1 MYYDHTHITRLLR
14 HVTTIVILSLFA
26 INGYGQTQITYDT
39 PGPHTFTVPAGVTS
53 ITVECWGGGGGG
65 SSQATNGRGG
75 GGGGGAYA
83 RSVVNVV
90 PGNLY
95 NIVVGAG
102 GGGSTDGE
110 NSFFGAS
117 AVVAA
122 GGKGGV
128 DDANTGGAGGSAAAS
143 TGEVYYAG
151 GNGGNGN
158 SATGTGGGGGGAGST
173 GAGGDANYQIAGK
186 GTASDG
192 GDGAEGH
199 DIAGQNGYDGHQYGG
214 GGSGSRRAGTI
225 GGSGAGG
232 QIKITYTADNIA
244 PSVSLFSPADNSLT
258 VGINDNLIITF
269 SENVRAGTSGN
280 IIIYNS
286 AGTVFESI
294 PYNDARISYSNNT
307 VTINPTATFTANASY
322 YVQISNTAI
331 RDMAGNMYAGINNTT
346 TWNFTVPPLYFRSRA
361 TGNWNAASTWETS
374 PDNVIWTAAA
384 YTPTAANSIGILVQ
398 PLYPVTIT
406 ASVSADDLTV
416 NGTLTINGGVTL
428 TIANGAANPDMVVG
442 VAGNVNNAGII
453 TTTGTVSFNGTY
465 THAQNN
471 GTIPASTWN
480 SGSKCTITG
489 YTGGTPSGLG
499 QSFSDFILNCAGR
512 TLTIPG
518 TLSVGGVLT
527 ITAGTLAGAGQVINL
542 TGNLTGAGALTFGAG
557 TLNIAGNNLLTGVFT
572 CGTGTVNYNGAGAQT
587 VAGVTYNNLTIGGGN
602 TKTIQGNTTVRGI
615 LNLFNGNLS
624 LGSGSSN
631 LTLASGATITT
642 PASFNN
648 THMIVCDG
656 SGSLIKQGNVNGDF
670 VLTLPIGTGTA
681 YTPVQISGFTATAIA
696 PSSTVRVQA
705 SASAAPGVSGTHPLN
720 RHWITSTTGISGS
733 VLANISFQYI
743 PSDIPAGGTASL
755 YEIVYKP
762 STGNWG
768 MPGGAGAAG
777 DNPLRATAATTL
789 DATWTGSESE
799 PEKHIFYSYE
809 SGSWDEVSTWTLDP
823 SGTQW
828 LNPNSYTPSTSP
840 TYAYDEVIVLSGR
853 TVIVPAN
860 NKTNKSLTVI
870 GTLDLGTTTGHSFI
884 TISGTGRIRLAGD
897 NFPAG
902 DVTDFI
908 TPGQGEGTV
917 EYYGTTRNLNVAR
930 TFFAVEVNMNAENTL
945 TLLADYVINGSL
957 SLVNGIFSIN
967 NNSAATPRNIKVYG
981 NVTVETAGRIATGT
995 ANARHQLDLYGDFT
1009 NNGEVRFTNR
1019 TAANYASEATDGIV
1033 DVNFLSENKNQSI
1046 ICRGLTNFYRIE
1058 IDKGTDFTYVLNIDA
1073 ASTDN
1078 FNLFGYANEGHGT
1091 IAQLTTNN
1099 NALGLIRGTVRIG
1112 NSIEIPLLT
1121 LGSNYNVSE
1130 KAQLWIDRGIV
1141 RKNSGTSIVVYGKVR
1156 ITNGLLEARIPSGI
1170 TFHENGILSV
1180 EGGTI
1185 NANQIRTTGEG
1196 TSTYGGY
1203 VQAGGTVNVLGGST
1217 STDYYVFSLPYSSSV
1232 FNMGGGTLKVNT
1244 SSANGGIL
1252 INSAPENIKVT
1263 GGTVI
1268 AETQSARD
1276 FQITSTAPFWN
1287 FQLRNTTT
1295 TARQFTLS
1303 AADDIGPADI
1313 DVPAQPLKVLN
1324 DFRIWGKESGG
1335 ASYPAIDFIPGTNDV
1350 YIGGSFFIE
1359 SGSQYIPISGG
1370 TPPYDAIG
1378 SQPTVRN
1385 TTYFIKTAA
1394 TEMTEVLYRGDA
1406 SNPLEFGHLVIDRT
1420 NGYEVRLASVA
1431 ERVNESVVLDVNGS
1445 ASVLSGT
1452 LNQSLFTI
1460 RTWGA
1465 ITNNDRMGTWYPG
1478 ITPSQ
1483 AQIQLV
1489 ENPDLTLSTGL
1500 NAVFGNVQVNV
1511 TPPSVLTLTSDVYI
1525 ERMEYVKGLI
1535 YLKGYNLKV
1544 DNLWNMEPGIFQN
1557 IPTTSYLSVL
1567 NSGRSGSSMIY
1578 TDGKASDGG
1587 LTLRIAANS
1596 QTENENNILNNFG
1609 PLTFPLGFTPNSGT
1623 TLYFRP
1629 AQMVINNY
1637 SSPGY
1642 ITIRPVM
1649 GALPTTSQTGGEVLQ
1664 HYWRVSH
1671 SGFTTLPTVAYRF
1684 YYRRQIGVA
1693 NVDLSTFTNETN
1705 YVPGKVLD
1713 EIPYTR
1719 QYENGNDIFRGFIDA
1734 NSRAITINGTSVNA
1748 LFSPSSAGITLE
1760 NANYSAGVTNRF
1772 TGSVL
1777 IYYSRD
1783 YAQEAR
1789 WNIADS
1795 WTRSDILNTT
1805 YEPHDSRQPAA
1816 TTVPGEGDVAVIGW
1830 IPWSDMNRVAG
1841 LRGQPHGIWVTD
1853 TRQVAE
1859 VVFTKMTDAG
1869 GNPVPRAY
1877 RSSFQF
1883 RPTLAI
1889 NGRDGDNGILRA
1901 KLVKGEGLFWNRGSD
1916 PDYTIMDIGDFAR
1929 QDSSYVIYENFINGR
1944 VISNTPALL
1953 PNIYIANDNWGANNH
1968 DFTFANDINTT
1979 GNVELIGNVNLLL
1992 PNGVTGNINA
2002 GRNLLMFEVG
2012 TSGGG
2017 AQIDFR
2023 NSGTARKVT
2032 VHGDMLIRNGNA
2044 TVGVRDAA
2052 TTGTVLDHE
2061 LHIYGN
2067 IIQTSAGSVLNL
2079 AQSQNIR
2086 QRINLYLDGSDNM
2099 TYNRTNGTIPNLY
2112 RLIINKGNSLATS
2125 AQFNATFNLNGPTS
2139 GAGLPKAL
2147 ELQNGLFIVNEDV
2160 SINLTTGN
2168 DHFAIPSTS
2177 GLEMRLGT
2185 ANANGGSGIALD
2197 GLLLLSGGNVN
2208 MGGGNN
2214 PIEYSV
2220 SGNATIQ
2227 VTGGTLTVGG
2237 QIRRSPTSD
2246 VGILRYHQTG
2256 GTVIAGSGAAPIGN
2270 RGVFEI
2276 LNPGSSFTMTGGD
2289 LYIAR
2294 SQTNPT
2300 ISAFYFDP
2308 ASFNIGEAANIHIG
2322 HSSTPASQTIGI
2334 FAGKPLPRLRINN
2347 SATLTPKVI
2356 ARLDVV
2362 TAVITGL
2369 LQIDAGTTF
2378 DANGLDLTLNGDM
2391 TATGTFIP
2399 RGNTTFFSSNG
2410 PQTVNGGGT
2419 VVNFYNLDKTMSGN
2433 LMLNTGNTPLLI
2445 SNALS
2450 LLNGTFSDNGNT
2462 IIVKGNMLNNA
2473 THINN
2478 GAGDGIVMNG
2488 DIAQVLTGNG
2498 TFGKLTINNPNG
2510 VSIPVGNQF
2519 TISRSLKMQAGV
2531 LNIGKNLFE
2540 IGLDAV
2546 IEQSSPFSVTNMI
2559 ETNTS
2564 FTDNGLRKIFRSGSS
2579 PIFTFPIGS
2588 NDKYTPVTLTVSA
2601 NGNSTGS
2608 ITVKPAN
2615 EIHPSIMEDTESGV
2629 QIIDKDN
2636 ALLYY
2641 WTLNA
2646 EGITGF
2652 SAVAR
2657 MYYTDTDVKV
2667 TAPYTVADYH
2677 TASLLT
2683 GGAGTWLKFPK
2694 TDFDETNKQLVFRF
2708 ANTNDDQ
2715 ISGDY
2720 TAGAGDNGLNGAIPD
2735 FVSRYE
2741 TNNDGNWTT
2750 GTIWNPNIS
2759 GGPNGAIVKINAPHT
2774 VDITVNNIA
2783 GYMTEIYGT
2792 LNLYST
2798 SGHRL
2803 GIVSGSGTIYLERGE
2818 IPAAVYDEFFSPAGG
2833 TLEFGGTT
2841 GYEILGN
2848 ITLVNHLRLS
2858 GTGERRLPNNNF
2870 TLNGNLTISGGAGLN
2885 VINYHNRK
2893 ISIKGDLTRTSGL
2906 FEAGSGADARLAFI
2920 GTLPQTITGSFLN
2933 SNALN
2938 NLEVNNVNGV
2948 TILNDVEVDRE
2959 LKLVNGLINVAPG
2972 SLFRINY
2979 GAVVLPAAGSSASFV
2994 NGTLTKEM
3002 MNGNSFTFPVG
3013 SLGGATK
3020 NHGPITLQT
3029 VTGPSGIN
3037 DWRAGYYYTNATL
3050 AGYNTE
3056 SFESPIATVSHSE
3069 YWNIEAP
3076 AGGASVIR
3084 ITLDGSSDVASSLAD
3099 LSNLRVVGWNAG
3111 DNEWEIVG
3119 TAVTVTGT
3127 STSGIITT
3135 TSPVNY
3141 DNYTFFTLASV
3152 TPVAT
3157 GTATITSATTV
3168 NLCSGLST
3176 TITVAFTGEMPY
3188 VLTYTAGAT
3197 PYITPAINASSYNIN
3212 VSPSVTTVY
3221 TITGITASGVPGT
3234 VTGNTTATVNVNPVP
3249 VVSLSRSGSG
3259 AICEGTLITFTANA
3273 GLASYN
3279 FRVNGVTVQNGAGR
3293 TYATSS
3299 LLPGVQSVDVIG
3311 TNSGGCSATSNAIA
3325 VTVNPLPDAAGAISG
3340 EVSVCRNVK
3349 RTYTIGA
3356 IPNATS
3362 YTWSANNGATIAGSG
3377 TTREITFPNAGTTSI
3392 TVYGVNGCGNGVPST
3407 LNVAVSTLSTP
3418 GAAGNISGN
3427 SQVCQGG
3434 TGYTYT
3440 VSPVTNATSY
3450 IWTYSGTG
3458 AVINGSGN
3466 SVTVDFLPGAA
3477 NGILRV
3483 AGTNGCA
3490 TGAQSPSFSI
3500 TTYQPPTATINP
3512 ANPSTCSG
3520 TPVSIIAT
3528 PSGGTTPYT
3537 HSWTGTGA
3545 GSLSSTTIPNPLF
3558 NSGMGG
3564 AYDLT
3569 YTVTDN
3575 RGCSG
3580 SANAIVTVFQAPVAD
3595 AGPDV
3600 NAMCTGVSPIS
3611 MTGATAGGSYSGIPT
3626 WSGAGGTWT
3635 QNPDPA
3641 LATFTPSTPSGSTT
3655 ARLTLTGTN
3664 GCSNTFDTRIIS
3676 WSSTPTQPGAFTA
3689 SSAIVCQ
3696 GETGV
3701 IYTVPNDPQAITYN
3715 WTYTIGS
3722 GAVITGTGNS
3732 VIVDFSSS
3740 ATSGSL
3746 NVTAI
3751 NSCGASVPRSIA
3763 VIVSVP
3769 PVATF
3774 SYTGTPYCPN
3784 VANPMPVFSDG
3795 GVAGV
3800 FSSTAGLVFVS
3811 ASTGQV
3817 NLAASI
3823 PGNYTVTNTI
3833 AAAGGCGIVIATSP
3847 ISIISHYAWTGAS
3860 GTDWNNPANWSCGAV
3875 PGALNSVTILDVLN
3889 KPVLSGGTAAT
3900 VSNLSVDS
3908 GASLTVNGNT
3918 IRISGTITSS
3928 GTLNAAG
3935 GTVELNGTAA
3945 QSIGAGV
3952 FDGNVINGLII
3963 SNNAGVTLL
3972 GPLNVS
3978 GIVRVTAGSLASGG
3992 NLTLLS
3998 TASGTALIDGS
4009 GAGSVTG
4016 SVTMQRYLP
4025 IGFGYKYFSSP
4036 FQSATVSE
4044 LGDIDEVNLTY
4055 GFPLFYRYD
4064 ENSIYSG
4071 WVSYVTGSG
4080 ILNPL
4085 EGYAANFGESTS
4097 PKTVDV
4103 KGVVNNGNLS
4113 VTLYNHNREYTKGFS
4128 LVGNPYPSPI
4138 DWNAGG
4144 WTKTNIDDAIYY
4156 FRASTSDQYGGTY
4169 SSYVGGLSSDDG
4181 QATNI
4186 IPSMQA
4192 FLVHVTNGTYPVTGT
4207 LGVTNS
4213 VRITDQTHIFL
4224 KSAHTE
4230 TRDIIRAT
4238 AGFTDD
4244 TTSYD
4249 PLVIYFDNSADSTF
4263 DSMYDALKLY
4273 NTDMMVT
4280 NFYSV
4285 LADGQKLSINAL
4297 PEQHDT
4303 LLTIPLGLNIYRD
4316 GEVRF
4321 RLLDNGNVPPDT
4333 RIYFRDALTGAN
4345 INMIPSGEYKVSLT
4359 AGEYNN
4365 RFSFSLFKNLTSIP
4379 DPEITADIFRA
4390 YISHGQI
4397 RTEVYAVENN
4407 AGKIMVYDLTGK
4419 LQYIKNITESG
4430 IYDLDP
4436 ALQSG
4441 MYIIRYNTG
4450 LRHSIKK
4457 LIVGIR

>member
-1 MYYDHTHITRLLR
+1 MRPKSIN
-14 HVTTIVILSLFA
+14 ILSRIYRITLLAGFA
-26 INGYGQTQITYDT
+26 LLGVNGLWGQTNNYTGRNNGSWNTAGNWSLGIVPTAAHDVVITN
-39 PGPHTFTVPAGVTS
+39 
-53 ITVECWGGGGGG
+53 
-65 SSQATNGRGG
+65 SSNR
-75 GGGGGAYA
+75 
-83 RSVVNVV
+83 
-90 PGNLY
+90 
-95 NIVVGAG
+95 
-102 GGGSTDGE
+102 
-110 NSFFGAS
+110 
-117 AVVAA
+117 
-122 GGKGGV
+122 
-128 DDANTGGAGGSAAAS
+128 
-143 TGEVYYAG
+143 
-151 GNGGNGN
+151 
-158 SATGTGGGGGGAGST
+158 
-173 GAGGDANYQIAGK
+173 
-186 GTASDG
+186 
-192 GDGAEGH
+192 
-199 DIAGQNGYDGHQYGG
+199 
-214 GGSGSRRAGTI
+214 
-225 GGSGAGG
+225 
-232 QIKITYTADNIA
+232 
-244 PSVSLFSPADNSLT
+244 
-258 VGINDNLIITF
+258 
-269 SENVRAGTSGN
+269 
-280 IIIYNS
+280 
-286 AGTVFESI
+286 
-294 PYNDARISYSNNT
+294 T
-307 VTINPTATFTANASY
+307 VTINDNASCNSLTLN
-322 YVQISNTAI
+322 QGAI
-331 RDMAGNMYAGINNTT
+331 NITLNVNGYSLVITNAVTMNAPTGGTRNTT
-346 TWNFTVPPLYFRSRA
+346 LN
-361 TGNWNAASTWETS
+361 
-374 PDNVIWTAAA
+374 
-384 YTPTAANSIGILVQ
+384 IG
-398 PLYPVTIT
+398 
-406 ASVSADDLTV
+406 S
-416 NGTLTINGGVTL
+416 
-428 TIANGAANPDMVVG
+428 
-442 VAGNVNNAGII
+442 
-453 TTTGTVSFNGTY
+453 GTVSC
-465 THAQNN
+465 Q
-471 GTIPASTWN
+471 TITSNN
-480 SGSKCTITG
+480 SGNNNRDNRIAIST
-489 YTGGTPSGLG
+489 
-499 QSFSDFILNCAGR
+499 
-512 TLTIPG
+512 
-518 TLSVGGVLT
+518 
-527 ITAGTLAGAGQVINL
+527 
-542 TGNLTGAGALTFGAG
+542 G
-557 TLNIAGNNLLTGVFT
+557 TLNVSGNIAMNNDANRNDITFSGSGTITVGGDLVTGTLVGDAGTINVGGSFNPAVFT
-572 CGTGTVNYNGAGAQT
+572 QNSSTVNYNNNGAQS
-587 VAGVTYNNLTIGGGN
+587 VSEFTYHDLIISGSG
-602 TKTIQGNTTVRGI
+602 TKTINNHTRVDGNLNLNNGI
-615 LNLFNGNLS
+615 LALNNFD
-624 LGSGSSN
+624 
-631 LTLASGATITT
+631 LTLGPGATTGGT
-642 PASFNN
+642 FSASN
-648 THMIVCDG
+648 MINIGNRSV
-656 SGSLIKQGNVNGDF
+656 IKEGNVNSDF

-696 PSSTVRVQA
+696 PSSTVRVQTI
-705 SASAAPGVSGTHPLN
+705 ASAAPGVSGTHPLN

-733 VLANISFQYI
+733 VLADISFQYFS
-743 PSDIPAGGTASL
+743 SDIPAGGTASL
-755 YEIVYKP
+755 YEIIYRPTVG
-762 STGNWG
+762 SWG
-768 MPGGAGAAG
+768 IPGGAGAAG

-789 DATWTGSESE
+789 DATWTGREL
-799 PEKHIFYSYE
+799 EKRIFYSFK
-809 SGSWDEVSTWTLDP
+809 SGSWDDVNTWTLDP

-828 LNPNSYTPSTSP
+828 LNPNSYTPSTST
-840 TYAYDEVIVLSGR
+840 TYANDEVIVLSGR
-853 TVIVPAN
+853 MVTVPAN
-860 NKTNKSLTVI
+860 NKTNKSLTVN

-930 TFFAVEVNMNAENTL
+930 TFFAVDVNMTAENTL

-957 SLVNGIFSIN
+957 SLNNGIFSIN
-967 NNSAATPRNIKVYG
+967 NNSAATPRNITVYG

-995 ANARHQLDLYGDFT
+995 ANARHQLNLYGDFT

-1033 DVNFLSENKNQSI
+1033 DVNFLSENKSQSI

-1058 IDKGTDFTYVLNIDA
+1058 IDKGPDFTYVLNIDA

-1078 FNLFGYANEGHGT
+1078 FNLFGYSNEEHGAT
-1091 IAQLTTNN
+1091 AQLPANN
-1099 NALGLIRGTVRIG
+1099 NALGLVRGTVRIG
-1112 NSIEIPLLT
+1112 NSIEIPMLT
-1121 LGSNYNVSE
+1121 QGSNYNVSE

-1156 ITNGLLEARIPSGI
+1156 ITNGILEARINGGI
-1170 TFHENGILSV
+1170 TFRENGILSV

-1185 NANQIRTTGEG
+1185 NANQIRTSVEG

-1203 VQAGGTVNVLGGST
+1203 VQTGGTVNVLGGST

-1268 AETQSARD
+1268 AETQSTRD

-1303 AADDIGPADI
+1303 AAEDIGPADI

-1420 NGYEVRLASVA
+1420 KGYEVRLASAA
-1431 ERVNESVVLDVNGS
+1431 ERVNESVIMDVNGS

-1452 LNQSLFTI
+1452 LNQSLFTV

-1478 ITPSQ
+1478 VTPSR

-1489 ENPDLTLSTGL
+1489 ENPDLTLSNAS

-1557 IPTTSYLSVL
+1557 IPATSYLRVL

-1609 PLTFPLGFTPNSGT
+1609 PLTFPLGFTPNSGA

-1649 GALPTTSQTGGEVLQ
+1649 GALPTTNQTGGEVLQ

-1671 SGFTTLPTVAYRF
+1671 SGFTALPTVAYRF
-1684 YYRRQIGVA
+1684 YYRMQTGVA
-1693 NVDLSTFTNETN
+1693 NVDLSTTTNETN

-1713 EIPYTR
+1713 QIPYTR
-1719 QYENGNDIFRGFIDA
+1719 QYENGNDIFRGLIEA

-1789 WNIADS
+1789 WNIAAS

-1816 TTVPGEGDVAVIGW
+1816 PTVPGEGDVAVIGW

-1992 PNGVTGNINA
+1992 PTGATGNINA

-2044 TVGVRDAA
+2044 TVRVRDAA
-2052 TTGTVLDHE
+2052 VTGTVLDHE
-2061 LHIYGN
+2061 LYIYGN
-2067 IIQTSAGSVLNL
+2067 VIQTSAGSILNL

-2099 TYNRTNGTIPNLY
+2099 TYDRTNGTIPNLY
-2112 RLIINKGNSLATS
+2112 RLIVNKGNSLAAF
-2125 AQFNATFNLNGPTS
+2125 AQFNTNFNLYGPAS

-2147 ELQNGLFIVNEDV
+2147 ELKNGLFIVNAAV

-2168 DHFAIPSTS
+2168 DHFAIPSTA

-2208 MGGGNN
+2208 MSGGNN
-2214 PIEYSV
+2214 PIEYSA

-2246 VGILRYHQTG
+2246 VGILKYHQTG
-2256 GTVIAGSGAAPIGN
+2256 GTVIAGNDAAPIGN

-2276 LNPGSSFTMTGGD
+2276 LNPGSSFTMTGGN

-2294 SQTNPT
+2294 SQTSPT

-2322 HSSTPASQTIGI
+2322 YSSTPASQTIGI

-2347 SATLTPKVI
+2347 SATSVPKVT
-2356 ARLDVV
+2356 ARLEVV
-2362 TAVITGL
+2362 AAVITGL
-2369 LQIDAGTTF
+2369 LQIDASTTF
-2378 DANGLDLTLNGDM
+2378 DANGLDLTLYGDM
-2391 TATGTFIP
+2391 TATGTFVP
-2399 RGNTTFFSSNG
+2399 RGNTTFFSGNG
-2410 PQTVNGGGT
+2410 TQTVNGGGT
-2419 VVNFYNLDKTMSGN
+2419 VVNFYNLYKTMSGN
-2433 LMLNTGNTPLLI
+2433 LMLNTGNTPLFV
-2445 SNALS
+2445 SNAIS

-2473 THINN
+2473 THVNN

-2510 VSIPVGNQF
+2510 ISIPVGNQF

-2531 LNIGKNLFE
+2531 LNIGKNLLE

-2588 NDKYTPVTLTVSA
+2588 NDQYTPVTLTVSA

-2615 EIHPSIMEDTESGV
+2615 EMHPGIVEDTESGT

-2636 ALLYY
+2636 ALQYY

-2646 EGITGF
+2646 AGITGF
-2652 SAVAR
+2652 YAVAS

-2694 TDFDETNKQLVFRF
+2694 TDFDETNKQLIFRF
-2708 ANTNDDQ
+2708 ANTNDEQ

-2741 TNNDGNWTT
+2741 TNSNGSWTT

-2759 GGPNGAIVKINAPHT
+2759 GGPHGAIVKINAPHT
-2774 VDITVNNIA
+2774 VDVTVNNIA

-2798 SGHRL
+2798 FGHRL

-2841 GYEILGN
+2841 DYEILGN

-2858 GTGERRLPNNNF
+2858 GTGERRLPNNNL

-2885 VINYHNRK
+2885 MINYHNRK

-2906 FEAGSGADARLAFI
+2906 FEAGSGADATLAFI
-2920 GTLPQTITGSFLN
+2920 GTLPQAITGSFLN
-2933 SNALN
+2933 SNAPN
-2938 NLEVNNVNGV
+2938 NLEINNVNGV

-2979 GAVVLPAAGSSASFV
+2979 GAAVLPAAGSSASFV

-3037 DWRAGYYYTNATL
+3037 DWRAAYYYANATL

-3119 TAVTVTGT
+3119 TGVTVAGT

-3135 TSPVNY
+3135 TAPVNY
-3141 DNYTFFTLASV
+3141 DSYTFFTLASV
-3152 TPVAT
+3152 TPVAK
-3157 GTATITSATTV
+3157 GTATITSPVTV

-3188 VLTYTAGAT
+3188 VLTYTAGAI

-3212 VSPSVTTVY
+3212 VSPLVTTVY
-3221 TITGITASGVPGT
+3221 TLTGITASGVPGT
-3234 VTGNTTATVNVNPVP
+3234 VTGNTSATVNVNPVP

-3273 GLASYN
+3273 GLANYN

-3293 TYATSS
+3293 TYATFS
-3299 LLPGVQSVDVIG
+3299 LLPGTQSVDVIG

-3325 VTVNPLPDAAGAISG
+3325 VTVNPRPDAAGAISG
-3340 EVSVCRNVK
+3340 EVSVCRNVT
-3349 RTYTIGA
+3349 RPYTIAA

-3362 YTWSANNGATIAGSG
+3362 YTWSATNGATITGSG
-3377 TTREITFPNAGTTSI
+3377 TTINIGFGNAGTSSI
-3392 TVYGVNGCGNGVPST
+3392 TVYGVNSCGNGAPST
-3407 LNVAVSTLSTP
+3407 INVAVSTSSTP
-3418 GAAGNISGN
+3418 GAAGTISGN
-3427 SQVCQGG
+3427 NQVCRGG
-3434 TGYTYT
+3434 IGYTYT

-3458 AVINGSGN
+3458 AVISGTGN
-3466 SVTVDFLPGAA
+3466 SVTVDFLPGAT
-3477 NGILRV
+3477 NGNLRV

-3490 TGAQSPSFSI
+3490 TGTQSSNFSI
-3500 TTYQPPTATINP
+3500 TTYQPPAAIINP

-3528 PSGGTTPYT
+3528 PSGGITPYT

-3580 SANAIVTVFQAPVAD
+3580 SANAMVTVFQAPVAD

-3600 NAMCTGVSPIS
+3600 DAICTGVSPIT

-3635 QNPDPA
+3635 QNPDPV
-3641 LATFTPSTPSGSTT
+3641 LATFTPSTPFGTTT

-3676 WSSTPTQPGAFTA
+3676 WSSASPQPGAFTA

-3715 WTYTIGS
+3715 WTYTTGS

-3732 VIVDFSSS
+3732 VTVDFSST

-3784 VANPMPVFSDG
+3784 VANPTPVFSGG

-3847 ISIISHYAWTGAS
+3847 LLIISDYAWTGAS
-3860 GTDWNNPANWSCGAV
+3860 GTDWNDPANWSCAAV

-3889 KPVLSGGTAAT
+3889 KPVLSGGTAAA
-3900 VSNLSVDS
+3900 VSNLTVDN

-3928 GTLNAAG
+3928 GTFNAAG

-3952 FDGNVINGLII
+3952 FDGNVINGLIV
-3963 SNNAGVTLL
+3963 SNNAGVTLQ
-3972 GPLNVS
+3972 GPLNVRGVVLVQNGDLS
-3978 GIVRVTAGSLASGG
+3978 TGG
-3992 NLTLLS
+3992 HLTLLS

-4009 GAGSVTG
+4009 GTGSVTG
-4016 SVTMQRYLP
+4016 NVTMQRYLP
-4025 IGFGYKYFSSP
+4025 SGYGYKYFSSP

-4044 LGDIDEVNLTY
+4044 FGDDIDLTY
-4055 GFPLFYRYD
+4055 SFPLFYRYD
-4064 ENSIYSG
+4064 ENSIYAG

-4085 EGYAANFGESTS
+4085 EGYAANFGDSPS

-4103 KGVVNNGNLS
+4103 TGTVNNGSISL
-4113 VTLYNHNREYTKGFS
+4113 TLHNHNRDYTKGFS

-4138 DWNAGG
+4138 NWNAASG
-4144 WTKTNIDDAIYY
+4144 WTKTNIDNAIYY

-4169 SSYVGGLSSDDG
+4169 SSYVNGESSDG

-4186 IPSMQA
+4186 IPSMQG

-4213 VRITDQTHIFL
+4213 VRITDQTHHFL
-4224 KSAHTE
+4224 KSAHAE
-4230 TRDIIRAT
+4230 RRDIIRVT

-4316 GEVRF
+4316 GEVCF
-4321 RLLDNGNVPPDT
+4321 RLLDNGNVPPDSK
-4333 RIYFRDALTGAN
+4333 IYFRDALTGVN
-4345 INMIPSGEYKVSLT
+4345 INLARTGEYKISLT
-4359 AGEYNN
+4359 AGEYNK
-4365 RFSFSLFKNLTSIP
+4365 RFSLALSKSLTDIIVP
-4379 DPEITADIFRA
+4379 QETADIFTA
-4390 YISHGQI
+4390 YLLHGQI
-4397 RTEVYAVENN
+4397 RTEVYIVENS
-4407 AGKIMVYDLTGK
+4407 AGQIMVYDLTGK
-4419 LQYIKNITESG
+4419 LQYIKNISEAG
-4430 IYDLDP
+4430 IYDLEP
-4436 ALQSG
+4436 VFRAG
-4441 MYIIRYNTG
+4441 MYIIRYTTG
-4450 LRHSIKK
+4450 WRHCTKK
-4457 LIVGIR
+4457 LIVGSR